1 MSAEPRLTLIH
12 DWLTTWGGGEQV
24 LEAALET
31 LGPAPIHTM
40 VYRPEVFRQSSI
52 GRQDIRTSFIQRLPR
67 SRANHRL
74 YLPLMP
80 LAAEQFDLRGFD
92 LVLSS
97 SHVVAHGVLTGP
109 NQLHLSYTHAPARYA
124 WSLYREHLETAGLRR
139 GITSW
144 AWRLLMHYLRLWDS
158 AAAHRVDA
166 FIANSR
172 WTADNIW
179 RAYRRRAD
187 VIYPPVDIDSFQ
199 PLEPREDYY
208 LTVSRLVPYKRVDLI
223 VEAFSRL
230 GLPLRIVGTGPEM
243 RRLSRIARGNVEF
256 LGWQSKGQLQELMG
270 RARAFV
276 YAAVE
281 DFGITL
287 VEAQAA
293 GCPVIAYGRGG
304 ARETVLDGETGILF
318 KERSG
323 EGILQAVRA
332 FGGQS
337 GAFDSATLRR
347 NAIRFG
353 KDRFK
358 KELAD
363 LVHARWTEFQNLGR
377 GERLS

>member
-1 MSAEPRLTLIH
+1 MT
-12 DWLTTWGGGEQV
+12 
-24 LEAALET
+24 AL
-31 LGPAPIHTM
+31 PH
-40 VYRPEVFRQSSI
+40 
-52 GRQDIRTSFIQRLPR
+52 
-67 SRANHRL
+67 
-74 YLPLMP
+74 
-80 LAAEQFDLRGFD
+80 
-92 LVLSS
+92 
-97 SHVVAHGVLTGP
+97 
-109 NQLHLSYTHAPARYA
+109 
-124 WSLYREHLETAGLRR
+124 
-139 GITSW
+139 
-144 AWRLLMHYLRLWDS
+144 
-158 AAAHRVDA
+158 
-166 FIANSR
+166 
-172 WTADNIW
+172 
-179 RAYRRRAD
+179 
-187 VIYPPVDIDSFQ
+187 
-199 PLEPREDYY
+199 
-208 LTVSRLVPYKRVDLI
+208 
-223 VEAFSRL
+223 
-230 GLPLRIVGTGPEM
+230 
-243 RRLSRIARGNVEF
+243 RLSRIARGNVEF

-270 RARAFV
+270 LARAFV

-332 FGGQS
+332 FGGRS